1 MEEIKVRVHQKT
13 PDGYRRIRFDD
24 TGTAVKQLKVTAA
37 ENEAVDIALEQSLS
51 AGRSAPEVLV
61 LTGEGIIEQL
71 AVEGGS
77 AKLNNAVQIAIT
89 GPETLEG
96 GALYKTDVI
105 DFGAFKSV
113 EGIEV
118 KD

>member
-1 MEEIKVRVHQKT
+1 MEEVKVMVHQKT
-13 PDGYRRIRFDD
+13 ADGYRRIRFEDNSI
-24 TGTAVKQLKVTAA
+24 TLKQLKVAA
-37 ENEAVDIALEQSLS
+37 EENDAVDIALEQSLS
-51 AGRSAPEVLV
+51 VGRSAPEVLV